1 MAANHKLTGVLK
13 GRTITGTQSAGNE
26 LRISFNDGSTM
37 TVQTGGSACSAS
49 TGGAVKA
56 VRQQDTRLTLDFEDG
71 ATWEI
76 QTAEPTASV
85 MVRDKNHQLEY
96 AD

>member
-1 MAANHKLTGVLK
+1 
-13 GRTITGTQSAGNE
+13 
-26 LRISFNDGSTM
+26 M
-37 TVQTGGSACSAS
+37 TVQTGDVSGSAAS
-49 TGGAVKA
+49 GGKVKA
-56 VRQQDTRLTLDFEDG
+56 VRQEETTLNLDLQEG
-71 ATWEI
+71 GTLEI

>member
-13 GRTITGTQSAGNE
+13 GRKITGTQSSGNE
-26 LRISFNDGSTM
+26 LKISFDDGSTM
-37 TVQTGGSACSAS
+37 TVQTGGSVSSAS
-49 TGGAVKA
+49 TGGTVKA
-56 VRQQDTRLTLDFEDG
+56 VRQQDNRLHLDFEDG
-71 ATWEI
+71 GTWEI

-85 MVRDKNHQLEY
+85 MVRDKNHQMEY

>member
-13 GRTITGTQSAGNE
+13 GRTITGTQSAGDE

-37 TVQTGGSACSAS
+37 TVQTGGSASSAS

-56 VRQQDTRLTLDFEDG
+56 VRQQDNRLHLDFEDG
-71 ATWEI
+71 GAWEI

-85 MVRDKNHQLEY
+85 MVRDKDHKLEY

>member
-13 GRTITGTQSAGNE
+13 GRRITGTQSAGNE
-26 LRISFNDGSTM
+26 LKISFNDGSTM
-37 TVQTGGSACSAS
+37 TVRTGGSVSSAS

-56 VRQQDTRLTLDFEDG
+56 VRQQDDRLHLDFEDG
-71 ATWEI
+71 GTWEI

-85 MVRDKNHQLEY
+85 MVRDKADKLEY